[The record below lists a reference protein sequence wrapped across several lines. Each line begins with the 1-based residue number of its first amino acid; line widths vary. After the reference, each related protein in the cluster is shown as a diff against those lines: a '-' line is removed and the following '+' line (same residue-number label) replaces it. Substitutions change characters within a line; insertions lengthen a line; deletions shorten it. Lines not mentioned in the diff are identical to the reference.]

1 MKRVMRAYLSRY
13 RVVLIAAM
21 FAALHSRPSLAA
33 SDDLTILSGGD
44 GGWSGLTVGLLA
56 AGCGAALVGLVVVV
70 VRMNSKYNALMT
82 FVSAVQGGDRNAVL
96 PGEGD
101 NNFGK
106 VASGFNQI
114 VKYIREL
121 EEKLKTS
128 ENVARE
134 ADDKA
139 SFALKQAE
147 QAREHGEAARCQGLL
162 SASRTLE
169 ASVRGIREAAD
180 SLSSS
185 SDKASS
191 GAADQQ
197 RYIGEA
203 VSAMEQMNAAVAET
217 AANAEAAAGDAEQ
230 AREFARSGEDVVAR
244 TVESI
249 ASVSGNSRSLVD
261 QVAALGSRAEGVGKI
276 MDVISDIADQTN
288 LLALN
293 AAIEAARAGEAGR
306 GFAVVADE
314 VRKLAEKTMDATRDV
329 GVAIEGIQQQ
339 VGQTINGVKEMAGL
353 ADSAAGLANESG
365 AALQQIVTVSGNSAE
380 RIRSIASAASQ
391 QSVASEQVTRTMTAV
406 HDISRATGE
415 GMVEAVEATAGL
427 AERVNDLATMT
438 DVFRLVGS
446 GKVQE
451 VIGALA
457 SSADIV
463 SRERSR
469 QESAMRRALK
479 ENEFLELLY
488 ITDEKGRQTVS
499 NLGGK
504 VMGFNED
511 KGAFG
516 ADWSSRPWFK
526 GPVGNL
532 TFYISDVYESSASGE
547 NCITVS
553 CPFLDREGALRGVVA
568 ADVRVAV

>member
-114 VKYIREL
+114 VKYISEL

>member
-1 MKRVMRAYLSRY
+1 MKRIMKMYLRGY
-13 RVVLIAAM
+13 TAFFTAACVLAPGVPAA
-21 FAALHSRPSLAA
+21 LAA
-33 SDDLTILSGGD
+33 SDDLTILSAGD

-56 AGCGAALVGLVVVV
+56 TGGAAALLVLLVLVA
-70 VRMNSKYNALMT
+70 RTNNKYTALMA
-82 FVSAVQGGDRNAVL
+82 FLNAVQA
-96 PGEGD
+96 GERAATLSGSES

-106 VASGFNQI
+106 IALGVNQI
-114 VKYIREL
+114 VRYISEL
-121 EEKLKTS
+121 EEKLKTG
-128 ENVARE
+128 ENVARDAE
-134 ADDKA
+134 KKA
-139 SFALKQAE
+139 SLAVKQAE
-147 QAREHGEAARCQGLL
+147 QAREQGEAARCQGLL
-162 SASRTLE
+162 SASRTLDV
-169 ASVRGIREAAD
+169 SVQGIREAAA
-180 SLSSS
+180 SLSAS
-185 SDKASS
+185 SDKASG

-217 AANAEAAAGDAEQ
+217 ANNAEAAAGDAEK
-230 AREFARSGEDVVAR
+230 AREFASTGAEVVAR

-249 ASVSGNSRSLVD
+249 ASVSGNSRTLVD

-293 AAIEAARAGEAGR
+293 AAIEAARAGDAGR

-314 VRKLAEKTMDATRDV
+314 VRKLAEKTMEATRDV
-329 GVAIEGIQQQ
+329 GVAIQGIQQQ
-339 VGQTINGVKEMAGL
+339 VGQTIKGVQEMAEL
-353 ADSAAGLANESG
+353 ADSAAGLANDSG
-365 AALQQIVTVSGNSAE
+365 SALQRIVTVAGNSAE

-391 QSVASEQVTRTMTAV
+391 QSIASEQVTRTMTAV

-415 GMVEAVEATAGL
+415 GMADAVSATAAL

-457 SSADIV
+457 SSADIL
-463 SRERSR
+463 SRERGR

-479 ENEFLELLY
+479 DNGFLELLY
-488 ITDEKGRQTVS
+488 ITDEAGRQTVS
-499 NLGGK
+499 NIGGK
-504 VMGFNED
+504 VMDFAED
-511 KGAFG
+511 KTAFG
-516 ADWSSRPWFK
+516 ANWSSRPWFR
-526 GPVGNL
+526 GAVDNR

-553 CPFLDREGALRGVVA
+553 CPFFDRDGMLRGVVA

>member
-1 MKRVMRAYLSRY
+1 MKRVMKAYLSRY
-13 RVVLIAAM
+13 RVVLIAAI

-70 VRMNSKYNALMT
+70 VRMNSKYNMLMT
-82 FVSAVQGGDRNAVL
+82 FISAVQGGDRNVLL
-96 PGEGD
+96 PGDVD

-114 VKYIREL
+114 VKYISEL
-121 EEKLKTS
+121 EEKIKTS

-134 ADDKA
+134 ADGKA
-139 SFALKQAE
+139 CFALKQAE

-169 ASVRGIREAAD
+169 ASVRGIREAAE

-185 SDKASS
+185 ADKASS

-230 AREFARSGEDVVAR
+230 AREFASNGADVVAR

-293 AAIEAARAGEAGR
+293 AAIEAARAGDAGR

-339 VGQTINGVKEMAGL
+339 VGQTINGVQEMAGL

-499 NLGGK
+499 NIGGK

-553 CPFLDREGALRGVVA
+553 CPVLDREGVLRGVIA